1 MGGGNP
7 DFDLGPP
14 FVELLGRPVIGLRGR
29 DNFLCRKGTCGAGIG
44 LVSEELGKGLPEV
57 LLVLYKLLDCC
68 CNGSVFFLI

>member
-1 MGGGNP
+1 M
-7 DFDLGPP
+7 
-14 FVELLGRPVIGLRGR
+14 ELLGRPVIGLRGR
-29 DNFLCRKGTCGAGIG
+29 DNFLCRKGTCGASID